1 MKNNPVA
8 IVSRPHRGFAATNA
22 LAALAPWVIAAIAA
36 SGLYFARSVLVPI
49 TLAILLSFLL
59 SPIVA
64 GLRRA
69 RLPRSAAVLLA
80 VAIALSGIATTSV
93 VIGTQAATL
102 SQDAP
107 LYAQRITDKA
117 ARISGE
123 VEQRFGSLLQE
134 SRDGGSGHRKAS
146 KARRESAR
154 ALSTRPT
161 GNAIPVEVQA
171 PALTP
176 LEEVR
181 AYLVP
186 ALAPIETALIV
197 LIVTIFILFQKED
210 LRDRLIRL
218 MGSADLHRTTLA
230 LDDGAKR
237 LSRYFLSQFIVNCSF
252 GAVIWGGLFLIGVPS
267 PGLWGILA
275 GLMRFIPYVGT
286 VVAMVGP
293 FALAAAVD
301 PGWGMVI
308 WVLVLFV
315 VVEPIVGYVI
325 EPLLYGHST
334 GLSPMSVVIAA
345 LFWTWIWGPIGL
357 VLAMPLTLIL
367 VVLGRYIPAFQVFDI
382 LLGDRP
388 ALTPPETFY
397 QRVLAGHADEAIE
410 HAEDMLE
417 TMPLASYYDEVVLPG
432 LRLAVADVD
441 RGALQRAALGPVCG
455 SVMEVLAAL
464 EGHHDVETAGP
475 GSSPADASPARNG
488 ELHDQVPIRDQPVI
502 CFPGRGPLDAAV
514 AAMMAQL
521 LRRHGWQVTEETRG
535 AAERL
540 DLPRVTRSGAR
551 AICVLG
557 LFDERAF
564 RRMQPLIQQLDG
576 APVLIGVK
584 RTGQTVPADEGANDL
599 VPNLKLFCELVETVG
614 RSNA

>member
-1 MKNNPVA
+1 MKNNTVA
-8 IVSRPHRGFAATNA
+8 IVSRPHRGPAAVKA
-22 LAALAPWVIAAIAA
+22 LDALAPWVIAGIAA

-69 RLPRSAAVLLA
+69 RVPRSAAVLLA
-80 VAIALSGIATTSV
+80 VAIALSGIAITSV

-117 ARISGE
+117 ARISSE

-161 GNAIPVEVQA
+161 SNAIPVEVQA

-218 MGSADLHRTTLA
+218 MGAADLHRTTLA

-301 PGWGMVI
+301 PGWAMII

-315 VVEPIVGYVI
+315 VVEPIVGYVV

-357 VLAMPLTLIL
+357 
-367 VVLGRYIPAFQVFDI
+367 
-382 LLGDRP
+382 
-388 ALTPPETFY
+388 
-397 QRVLAGHADEAIE
+397 
-410 HAEDMLE
+410 
-417 TMPLASYYDEVVLPG
+417 
-432 LRLAVADVD
+432 
-441 RGALQRAALGPVCG
+441 C
-455 SVMEVLAAL
+455 
-464 EGHHDVETAGP
+464 
-475 GSSPADASPARNG
+475 SPCR
-488 ELHDQVPIRDQPVI
+488 
-502 CFPGRGPLDAAV
+502 
-514 AAMMAQL
+514 
-521 LRRHGWQVTEETRG
+521 
-535 AAERL
+535 
-540 DLPRVTRSGAR
+540 
-551 AICVLG
+551 
-557 LFDERAF
+557 
-564 RRMQPLIQQLDG
+564 
-576 APVLIGVK
+576 
-584 RTGQTVPADEGANDL
+584 
-599 VPNLKLFCELVETVG
+599 
-614 RSNA
+614 

>member
-1 MKNNPVA
+1 MKDDPVP
-8 IVSRPHRGFAATNA
+8 ILSRPHRGPSTGNA
-22 LAALAPWVIAAIAA
+22 LEALAPWVIGAVAA

-117 ARISGE
+117 ARISRE

-154 ALSTRPT
+154 ALSSRSTS
-161 GNAIPVEVQA
+161 NAIPVEVQA

-176 LEEVR
+176 LEEVK

-186 ALAPIETALIV
+186 ALAPLETALIV

-218 MGSADLHRTTLA
+218 MGAADLHRTTLA

-286 VVAMVGP
+286 VVALVGP

-301 PGWGMVI
+301 PGWGMII

-315 VVEPIVGYVI
+315 VVEPVVGYVI

-357 VLAMPLTLIL
+357 VLSMPLTLIL

-397 QRVLAGHADEAIE
+397 QRVLAGHGGEAIE

-441 RGALQRAALGPVCG
+441 RGALQRAALGPVCA
-455 SVMEVLAAL
+455 SVLEVLAVL
-464 EGHHDVETAGP
+464 EGHRDIETAAPDLSSSGAGP
-475 GSSPADASPARNG
+475 PSHGD
-488 ELHDQVPIRDQPVI
+488 LHNQVPKRDQPVI
-502 CFPGRGPLDAAV
+502 CFPGRGPLDAAISS
-514 AAMMAQL
+514 MMAQL
-521 LRRHGWQVTEETRG
+521 LRRKGWQVTEETRG
-535 AAERL
+535 AADRL
-540 DLPRVTRSGAR
+540 DVPHFIQSGAR

-564 RRMQPLIQQLDG
+564 RRMQPLVQQISG

-584 RTGQTVPADEGANDL
+584 RNGETASSDEELNDL
-599 VPNLKLFCELVETVG
+599 VPNLTTLCELVE
-614 RSNA
+614 SSSS

>member
-1 MKNNPVA
+1 MKDDPVP
-8 IVSRPHRGFAATNA
+8 ILSRPHRGPATGNA
-22 LAALAPWVIAAIAA
+22 LEALAPWVIGALAA
-36 SGLYFARSVLVPI
+36 SGLYFARSMLVPI

-117 ARISGE
+117 ARISRE

-154 ALSTRPT
+154 ALSSRSTS
-161 GNAIPVEVQA
+161 NAIPVEVQA

-186 ALAPIETALIV
+186 ALAPLETALIV

-218 MGSADLHRTTLA
+218 MGAADLHRTTLA

-301 PGWGMVI
+301 PSWGMII

-315 VVEPIVGYVI
+315 VVEPVVGYVI

-357 VLAMPLTLIL
+357 VLSMPLTLIL

-382 LLGDRP
+382 LFGDRP

-397 QRVLAGHADEAIE
+397 QRVLAGHGGEAIE

-441 RGALQRAALGPVCG
+441 RGALKRAALGPVCA
-455 SVMEVLAAL
+455 SVLEVLAAL
-464 EGHHDVETAGP
+464 EGHRDIETAAPDLSSSNAGP
-475 GSSPADASPARNG
+475 PSHGD
-488 ELHDQVPIRDQPVI
+488 LHNQVPKRDQPII
-502 CFPGRGPLDAAV
+502 CFPGRGPLDAAI

-521 LRRHGWQVTEETRG
+521 LRRKGWQVTEETRG
-535 AAERL
+535 AADRL
-540 DLPRVTRSGAR
+540 DLPRFIQSGAS

-564 RRMQPLIQQLDG
+564 RRMQPLVQQISG

-584 RTGQTVPADEGANDL
+584 RNGETASSDEEANEL
-599 VPNLKLFCELVETVG
+599 VPNFTTFCELVET
-614 RSNA
+614 SNS